1 MLACF
6 FEDEIEAML
15 CGAGESWTVEALAE
29 TIKFDHGY
37 TAQSTAI
44 SYFLQA
50 RDRHET
56 MKFDHRSAAQSN
68 AIAAPVAAVYQL
80 ASHSACHVA
89 ALDYSL
95 PAAAMWCWG
104 CTARVHKH
112 LVAS

>member
-50 RDRHET
+50 GDLTFATLHRTMPLLPLLQLCTKWHHTVHVLLQLWECCSHLLPVCGHEVLG
-56 MKFDHRSAAQSN
+56 AEC
-68 AIAAPVAAVYQL
+68 Y
-80 ASHSACHVA
+80 
-89 ALDYSL
+89 
-95 PAAAMWCWG
+95 
-104 CTARVHKH
+104 TARVHVH